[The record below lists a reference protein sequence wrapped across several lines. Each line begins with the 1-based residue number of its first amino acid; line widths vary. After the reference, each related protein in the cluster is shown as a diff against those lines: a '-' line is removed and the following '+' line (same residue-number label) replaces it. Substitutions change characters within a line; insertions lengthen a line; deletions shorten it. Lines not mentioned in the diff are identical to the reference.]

1 MTSQQEKAKQ
11 LYLTQSASAVAKELG
26 VSEATI
32 RRWVKGTKKP
42 KSNKYDNLVSLIYP
56 LAIRSEGVNAREE
69 KQIYM
74 SHFGY
79 EKDSETGDYKI
90 GITDSQKSYIRSVV
104 KDKAKASGNIALFVP
119 EWVSLKSPRPSFNR
133 MLQMTNDLYE
143 RMQEYL
149 SEYMVEFEMPKES
162 RYAVEQQLLVMLVP
176 KYSPRS
182 IYDVCRQA
190 AEVVDQLEYNMDDSP
205 NKEKRIIPSKPRG
218 NWTKENTEVYSKD
231 LSDVAY

>member
-1 MTSQQEKAKQ
+1 MIPQQDKAKH
-11 LYLTQSASAVAKELG
+11 LYLTLSACAVAKELG
-26 VSEATI
+26 VSETTV
-32 RRWVKGTKKP
+32 RRWVKGVKKS
-42 KSNKYDNLVSLIYP
+42 KQNKYGSVVETIYSI
-56 LAIRSEGVNAREE
+56 AIRKEGINAREE

-79 EKDSETGDYKI
+79 EKDSETGEYKI
-90 GITDSQKSYIRSVV
+90 GITDSQKSYIRSLV

-119 EWVSLKSPRPSFNR
+119 EWVSLRSPRHSFNR
-133 MLQMTNDLYE
+133 MLEMTNDLYE
-143 RMQEYL
+143 RMQEYI
-149 SEYMVEFEMPKES
+149 SEYMVEFEMPKEA

-176 KYSPRS
+176 KYSPRN
-182 IYDVCRQA
+182 IYDVCSQA
-190 AEVVDQLEYNMDDSP
+190 AEVVDQLEWNMDDSP